1 MLRTMCYVL
10 MSACIIL
17 TTASLPVAVSG
28 KKDSKFCCKC
38 TVDGDESTGKVV
50 TNLGSG
56 FINTVNLL
64 ARSLTGCGGLT
75 ATMVSG
81 TDGEFISNGG
91 AGLINAYVGRPGAA
105 VQLRIPQVHF
115 PAPINIIP
123 HQQYLL
129 YNLQPL
135 QLSFF
140 NLQQPKVTTQCCMP
154 CLDGNGICCCTPG
167 ATTTRPHDSHNL
179 HHPAGAKIP
188 LKSTSLLVSTI
199 TLLVLDHVL

>member
-1 MLRTMCYVL
+1 MLRTICYVL
-10 MSACIIL
+10 MFACIIL
-17 TTASLPVAVSG
+17 TTASLPVAVAN

-38 TVDGDESTGKVV
+38 TVDGNES
-50 TNLGSG
+50 
-56 FINTVNLL
+56 
-64 ARSLTGCGGLT
+64 TGCGGLT

-91 AGLINAYVGRPGAA
+91 VGLINAYVGRPGAA
-105 VQLRIPQVHF
+105 VQIRVPQVQF
-115 PAPINIIP
+115 PAPISIIP

-154 CLDGNGICCCTPG
+154 CPDGNGICCCTPG
-167 ATTTRPHDSHNL
+167 ATTTRPHDSHTL
-179 HHPAGAKIP
+179 HHPAGAEIP
-188 LKSTSLLVSTI
+188 FKSTSLLVCTI
-199 TLLVLDHVL
+199 TLLVLNHAL